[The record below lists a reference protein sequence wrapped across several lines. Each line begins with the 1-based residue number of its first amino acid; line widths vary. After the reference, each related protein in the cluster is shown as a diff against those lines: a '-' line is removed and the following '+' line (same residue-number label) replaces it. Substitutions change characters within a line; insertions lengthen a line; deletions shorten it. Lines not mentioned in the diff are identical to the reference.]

1 MSTQVRLLEPGEV
14 KKRLGDSGEVALLD
28 VREEGVF
35 AKGHLYFAANCPA
48 SRLELRIP
56 ALVPRQT
63 VPILLCDGGDGDGL
77 AHDVARRLA
86 EYGYTDISVLNGGVK
101 GYAAAGH
108 EVFTGINVPSKAF
121 GEYVEH
127 RYGTPRLTAAA
138 LKARRDAG
146 EQIVV
151 LDSRPFS
158 EFHRMN
164 IPGAVNCPGAELAL
178 RIHDLA
184 PDPAATVVVNCAG
197 RTRSIIGAQSL
208 INAGVPNPVMAL
220 KDGTMGWH
228 LAGFDLEQGADRQ
241 SPDPSPAARRVAL
254 ERARRLAD
262 RIGVQRIDAQRL
274 ARFEAE
280 SDTNTLFVLDV
291 RGPQEYAGGH
301 RAGSRS
307 APGGQLVQAT
317 DHYVGVRGAR
327 LVLIDPLEVR
337 ALMTAGWLV
346 QMGWR
351 NVFVLSEPFAGAA
364 VETGTPPPPEIK
376 AKTRPAAAITP
387 GELARRIAE
396 GAVTV
401 IDLATSLEYRAGH
414 IPGAVF
420 AQRMRLAQSVKTLQ
434 AEIVLTSPDGVL
446 ARLAAGD
453 PAFAGAPP
461 SVLAEGTAGW
471 IAAGLPLTTGEERM
485 LDADDDVW
493 YRAYDRQTGVEDAMR
508 DYLDW
513 EVALIKQIEREGA
526 IGFVPLPE

>member
-1 MSTQVRLLEPGEV
+1 
-14 KKRLGDSGEVALLD
+14 
-28 VREEGVF
+28 
-35 AKGHLYFAANCPA
+35 
-48 SRLELRIP
+48 
-56 ALVPRQT
+56 
-63 VPILLCDGGDGDGL
+63 
-77 AHDVARRLA
+77 
-86 EYGYTDISVLNGGVK
+86 
-101 GYAAAGH
+101 
-108 EVFTGINVPSKAF
+108 
-121 GEYVEH
+121 
-127 RYGTPRLTAAA
+127 
-138 LKARRDAG
+138 
-146 EQIVV
+146 
-151 LDSRPFS
+151 
-158 EFHRMN
+158 
-164 IPGAVNCPGAELAL
+164 
-178 RIHDLA
+178 
-184 PDPAATVVVNCAG
+184 
-197 RTRSIIGAQSL
+197 
-208 INAGVPNPVMAL
+208 
-220 KDGTMGWH
+220 
-228 LAGFDLEQGADRQ
+228 
-241 SPDPSPAARRVAL
+241 
-254 ERARRLAD
+254 
-262 RIGVQRIDAQRL
+262 
-274 ARFEAE
+274 
-280 SDTNTLFVLDV
+280 
-291 RGPQEYAGGH
+291 
-301 RAGSRS
+301 
-307 APGGQLVQAT
+307 
-317 DHYVGVRGAR
+317 
-327 LVLIDPLEVR
+327 
-337 ALMTAGWLV
+337 
-346 QMGWR
+346 MGWR

-420 AQRMRLAQSVKTLQ
+420 AQRMRLAQSAKTLQ